1 MRMEVGLP
9 AGVMLGMEVALVRE
23 RIVRR
28 VTRRMVMVYMMG
40 GLLGLEKMDKTG
52 LVLEN

>member
-1 MRMEVGLP
+1 MEVGLP
-9 AGVMLGMEVALVRE
+9 AGVLLGMAVALMRE
-23 RIVRR
+23 RMERR
-28 VTRRMVMVYMMG
+28 VSRRMVMVYMMG